1 MELNIGKIV
10 LEYIFVTENIV
21 AIVQMFVLSGAPSL
35 YEILCSPICEICE
48 ILCRVRFWH
57 FAFHPATSRSN
68 VVFHSH
74 SRSNVVFILILVQ
87 MLFYSHFRS
96 NVVFILILVQMLL
109 FILILCIIAIKPI

>member
-1 MELNIGKIV
+1 MELNIGKMV
-10 LEYIFVTENIV
+10 LEYIVVAENIG

-57 FAFHPATSRSN
+57 FAFYPATSRSN

-74 SRSNVVFILILVQ
+74 SRSNVVFILIL
-87 MLFYSHFRS
+87 L
-96 NVVFILILVQMLL
+96 
-109 FILILCIIAIKPI
+109 